1 MLPALLLD
9 EDDELLTLLAAEDE
23 TLEAD
28 EEEIAEELLEELTGG
43 TTTTGTELLE
53 DEAAELETDDE
64 DTLEAADED
73 ELLAV
78 RSAQKPGEVT
88 LAPAASVPFQDME
101 DSVTVLPLCVQLA
114 FHSWV
119 ILPLGR
125 LKLPLQLLT
134 AAAPGLRMVI

>member
-9 EDDELLTLLAAEDE
+9 DDELLTLLADEDD
-23 TLEAD
+23 TLDAD
-28 EEEIAEELLEELTGG
+28 EDEIAEELLDELTGG
-43 TTTTGTELLE
+43 TTITGTELLE
-53 DEAAELETDDE
+53 EDATELETDD

-73 ELLAV
+73 AELLAV
-78 RSAQKPGEVT
+78 RSAQNPGEVT

-101 DSVTVLPLCVQLA
+101 DRFTVLPLCVQLA

-125 LKLPLQLLT
+125 LKLPLQLVT
-134 AAAPGLRMVI
+134 

>member
-1 MLPALLLD
+1 MLLLD
-9 EDDELLTLLAAEDE
+9 EDDELLTLLADEDE

-53 DEAAELETDDE
+53 DEAAELATDDE
-64 DTLEAADED
+64 DTLEAADEED